1 MTTLRSPFAFP
12 TLQLRCLLTT
22 LLLGLLPLTGFSADV
37 SGKLQQWHTVELTFT
52 GPSGSELNPATFSDH
67 RLTVTFSHSASGT
80 TLEVPGFFA
89 ADGNAG
95 QSHAMEGDKWRAR
108 FTPGHTGKWTYEA
121 EMVTGDRV
129 AINNDPGKPVKLSGD
144 SGSFTISASKVAASS
159 RDFRGHGRLEYVGK
173 HHMQFAGSQQFFL
186 MGGAGSPENFLAF
199 DGIDGTYDFAK
210 TPEFPSLGED
220 QLHHFGP
227 HRRDWRPGDPNW
239 TDEDGDDAKGIIGL
253 VNYLSDQGLNS
264 IYLMPFTYAGDGS
277 DIWPWYDPQT
287 RRTFDVSK
295 LAHWERIFSHLQHQ
309 GIHIHML
316 VTETENESLFEVE
329 DGGAPFADTRK
340 LYYRELIARF
350 AHHLALSW
358 DLGEETGW
366 TDEKGG
372 EVGIGIT
379 TAQQKAFATYIRD
392 LDPYNHPIKIHE
404 IEMVEIYPQ
413 LAGFENF
420 EGPALQR
427 HHHYNQRIIEHLEMS
442 VAAGK
447 PWLVSMSEPLG
458 WEYGLRPD
466 ADDPTRDVPR
476 KDVLWGVFMA
486 GGSGVEWYAGWQNNA
501 PTSDLSSEDLR
512 VREKMWKLT
521 KIALDFFYAHIPF
534 QDMTAANDL
543 VGREDVYVLS
553 KPNDTYLVYLK
564 EGGQVSLDLSGAKG
578 KFNVSWFDPL
588 QGGKL
593 QKGTVR
599 SVNAGGNVALGNAP
613 HSPGQDWA
621 VLLTRP

>member
-1 MTTLRSPFAFP
+1 MLIPSRYLRA
-12 TLQLRCLLTT
+12 LLRCICFSIVTFGTALSAPAAT
-22 LLLGLLPLTGFSADV
+22 L
-37 SGKLQQWHTVELTFT
+37 SGKTALWHTVSLTFT
-52 GPSGSELNPATFSDH
+52 GPESREDDPATFWDY
-67 RLTVTFSHSASGT
+67 RLTVTFSQGDHQYV
-80 TLEVPGFFA
+80 VPGFFA
-89 ADGNAG
+89 GDGDAG
-95 QSHAMEGDKWRAR
+95 TTHAQSGDKWRAR
-108 FTPGHTGKWTYEA
+108 FTPDRPGKWNYEA
-121 EMVTGDRV
+121 VLVTGQKV
-129 AINNDPGKPVKLSGD
+129 AINSSAGTVAPLKAAT
-144 SGSFTISASKVAASS
+144 GSFIVKPTKVPTTSQ
-159 RDFRGHGRLEYVGK
+159 DFRGHGRLEYVGK
-173 HHMQFAGSQQFFL
+173 HHMQFAGSRQFYL

-210 TPEFPSLGED
+210 TPEFPSLGKD
-220 QLHHFGP
+220 QLHHYGP
-227 HRRDWRPGDPNW
+227 HRGDWQNGDPNW

-253 VNYLSDQGLNS
+253 VNYLSEQGLNS

-277 DIWPWYDPQT
+277 DIWPWADPQT
-287 RRTFDVSK
+287 RQTFDVSK

-316 VTETENESLFEVE
+316 ITETESLFE

-350 AHHLALSW
+350 GHHFALSW

-372 EVGIGIT
+372 DVGVGIT
-379 TAQQKAFATYIRD
+379 TAQQKAFASYIRE
-392 LDPYNHPIKIHE
+392 LDAYDHPIKIHE

-413 LAGFENF
+413 LAGFEHF

-442 VAAGK
+442 VAAGR

-466 ADDPTRDVPR
+466 ADDPTRDGPR

-512 VREKMWKLT
+512 VRANMWRLN
-521 KIALDFFYAHIPF
+521 KIALDFFYSYIPF
-534 QDMTAANDL
+534 QNMTAANDL
-543 VGREDVYVLS
+543 VEGDNDYVLA
-553 KPNDTYLVYLK
+553 KANDTYLIYLRD
-564 EGGQVSLDLSGAKG
+564 GGKAAIDLSDANGSYT
-578 KFNVSWFDPL
+578 VQWFDTR
-588 QGGKL
+588 QGGDL
-593 QKGTVR
+593 QAGTVR
-599 SVNAGGNVALGNAP
+599 SVSSGGTVSLGTAP
-613 HSPGQDWA
+613 SESDQDWA
-621 VLLTRP
+621 VLLRKK